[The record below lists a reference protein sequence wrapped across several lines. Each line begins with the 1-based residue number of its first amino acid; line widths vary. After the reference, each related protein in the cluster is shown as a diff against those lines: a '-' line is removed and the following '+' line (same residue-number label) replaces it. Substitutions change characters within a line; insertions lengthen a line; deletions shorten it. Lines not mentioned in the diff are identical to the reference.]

1 MNKIALKK
9 AALDKKN
16 ISKEEKYQWNSK
28 QLNSNRQWNIVIM
41 KAITHE
47 IGDIYSV
54 YQGIP
59 ILFNV
64 IKTKR

>member
-1 MNKIALKK
+1 
-9 AALDKKN
+9 
-16 ISKEEKYQWNSK
+16 
-28 QLNSNRQWNIVIM
+28 M
-41 KAITHE
+41 KAITNE

>member
-1 MNKIALKK
+1 
-9 AALDKKN
+9 
-16 ISKEEKYQWNSK
+16 
-28 QLNSNRQWNIVIM
+28 M
-41 KAITHE
+41 KAIANE

-64 IKTKR
+64 IKKKR